1 MSTWYTLEITN
12 FDNLEI
18 KINKFLYFSLIR
30 YG

>member
-1 MSTWYTLEITN
+1 MSTWYTLEIIF

-18 KINKFLYFSLIR
+18 QINKFLYFSLIR